1 MLHNRYR
8 AQGGEERAVS
18 DIEDLLRRHGHEVR
32 LIERS
37 SVEASRW
44 RAGAGMLAGGL
55 DPDAVGAAVRDLQA
69 DVLHVHNV
77 HPLFG
82 WRALAAA
89 QANGARTV
97 FHVHNFR
104 LFCAI
109 SVSYYDGEPC
119 YRCRGRNT
127 WPGLRLRCRGSLT
140 EAATYAVGLS
150 RQQPRLFEHTDRF
163 VVLSQAH
170 GARLKELGLPGDR
183 ATTLPNF
190 VPEANLATAS
200 GAGEGRHALVSGRL
214 VPEKGFDTA
223 VAAARAAGVPL
234 VVAGEGPDAG
244 RLRELAGDAEV
255 TFTGRLTPERLA
267 EVRRQAG
274 VVLVPSRCEEA
285 CPYSVL
291 DALADGIPVL
301 ASDRGGLPEMVD
313 PDAVLP
319 AEDAQAWGEGLRRLW
334 ADPESRAQAGAS
346 ALDRARSQ
354 FAERAYYDRLVE
366 VYG

>member
-1 MLHNRYR
+1 
-8 AQGGEERAVS
+8 
-18 DIEDLLRRHGHEVR
+18 
-32 LIERS
+32 
-37 SVEASRW
+37 
-44 RAGAGMLAGGL
+44 MLAGGL
-55 DPDAVGAAVRDLQA
+55 DPQEVDAAVRDLGA
-69 DVLHVHNV
+69 DVVHVHNV

-89 QANGARTV
+89 RARGARTV

-109 SVSYYDGEPC
+109 SVSYYDGAPC

-127 WPGLRLRCRGSLT
+127 WPGLRLGCRGSVV
-140 EAATYAVGLS
+140 EAATYAVGLR
-150 RQQPRLFEHTDRF
+150 RQQPRLFEHAQRF

-170 GARLKELGLPGDR
+170 GARLAELGLPGER

-190 VPEANLATAS
+190 IPQANLAAASAS
-200 GAGEGRHALVSGRL
+200 GDGRYALVSGRL

-234 VVAGEGPDAG
+234 IVAGEGPDAG

-255 TFTGRLTPERLA
+255 TFTGQLTGERLA

-274 VVLVPSRCEEA
+274 AVLVPSRCEEA

-291 DALADGIPVL
+291 DALGDGVPVL

-313 PDAVLP
+313 PESVLP
-319 AEDAQAWGEGLRRLW
+319 AEDQGAW
-334 ADPESRAQAGAS
+334 DRALKQMWQDREARGQAGAA
-346 ALDRARSQ
+346 ALDRARRQ
-354 FAERAYYDRLVE
+354 FSEDDYYNRLLE
-366 VYG
+366 IYA